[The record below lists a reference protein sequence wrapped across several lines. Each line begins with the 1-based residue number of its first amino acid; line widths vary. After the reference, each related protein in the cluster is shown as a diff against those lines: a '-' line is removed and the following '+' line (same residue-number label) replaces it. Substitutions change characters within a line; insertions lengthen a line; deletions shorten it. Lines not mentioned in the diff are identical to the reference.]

1 MTLDKRLT
9 ICPELRAFN
18 SYGVLTAHL
27 VKAWVASGIYPSIR
41 PLALQDALGASVPR
55 YVKEKI
61 VHSDQPEPWELYI
74 SPAVHVPNQ
83 RKRVAFYSMYESTL
97 WPPRSIRLLNKSE
110 LVIVPCEWCRVGL
123 HDSGLTRPVEV
134 VPLGTD
140 ETIFTPTPVS
150 AEGPCVFGA
159 AGRLANGSKRKAV
172 NAVLEAFLKEFPDE
186 PDVRLKIKAF
196 SDCPPAATID
206 PRVNVTEKFLTDA
219 QMADWYR
226 SLTCFVSASRSEG
239 WGLNPLEAMFCIP
252 DGELLWTNSGM
263 KPIESIVE
271 GDQILDAGG
280 LQPVLSKFRRHYS
293 GEIVT
298 IRPVGLPELKLTPG
312 HLVMACKMEW
322 VYDPAL
328 RKSGKFCRR
337 RTPVDIGW
345 VKAGDVS
352 NNHCVFLP
360 KITTPVML
368 NIQNEASMEL
378 LGWYAAEGHISRKLG
393 THGYH
398 STVFTVLEEEADHLC
413 YLIHAVA
420 GKNTSWKKTK
430 NSKAGRI
437 ILYGKKWADIFET
450 TIGCGARNKSV
461 PSFLF
466 NSEDSCIKAFLKGYI
481 SGDGHVRR
489 DGVSIKTVSEKMA
502 KGVLVLLSR
511 LGCSGN
517 WGNPLKAKNEYIQ
530 GRLCRVKKKYIVG
543 FCGKNAHRL
552 GYPCHPGSKSA
563 SLETNGG
570 YWVGVRVGLS
580 SFSGFVNNF
589 TTPTGTYLAP
599 FIQVHNCGRACI
611 APIYSGHKEFLTE
624 DNCYSLDFKEVPAEE
639 IWTGH
644 GNWCEP
650 DTRHLQKLMRSVY
663 KNRQDAIERGARA
676 HESVRHLTWKAT
688 AVRLAALVIDD
699 LGR

>member
-1 MTLDKRLT
+1 MPASTRARLTILFFYRMTLVKRLT

-27 VKAWVASGIYPSIR
+27 VKAWVASGVYPSIR

-61 VHSDQPEPWELYI
+61 VHSDQPENWELYI
-74 SPAVHVPNQ
+74 APAVHVPNQ

-97 WPPRSIRLLNKSE
+97 WPPRSIRLLNKAE
-110 LVIVPCEWCRVGL
+110 IVIVPCEWCRVGL

-239 WGLNPLEAMFCIP
+239 WGLNPLEAMFC
-252 DGELLWTNSGM
+252 
-263 KPIESIVE
+263 
-271 GDQILDAGG
+271 
-280 LQPVLSKFRRHYS
+280 
-293 GEIVT
+293 
-298 IRPVGLPELKLTPG
+298 
-312 HLVMACKMEW
+312 
-322 VYDPAL
+322 
-328 RKSGKFCRR
+328 
-337 RTPVDIGW
+337 
-345 VKAGDVS
+345 
-352 NNHCVFLP
+352 
-360 KITTPVML
+360 
-368 NIQNEASMEL
+368 
-378 LGWYAAEGHISRKLG
+378 
-393 THGYH
+393 
-398 STVFTVLEEEADHLC
+398 
-413 YLIHAVA
+413 
-420 GKNTSWKKTK
+420 
-430 NSKAGRI
+430 
-437 ILYGKKWADIFET
+437 
-450 TIGCGARNKSV
+450 
-461 PSFLF
+461 
-466 NSEDSCIKAFLKGYI
+466 
-481 SGDGHVRR
+481 
-489 DGVSIKTVSEKMA
+489 
-502 KGVLVLLSR
+502 
-511 LGCSGN
+511 
-517 WGNPLKAKNEYIQ
+517 
-530 GRLCRVKKKYIVG
+530 
-543 FCGKNAHRL
+543 
-552 GYPCHPGSKSA
+552 
-563 SLETNGG
+563 
-570 YWVGVRVGLS
+570 
-580 SFSGFVNNF
+580 
-589 TTPTGTYLAP
+589 
-599 FIQVHNCGRACI
+599 GRACI
-611 APIYSGHKEFLTE
+611 APIYSGHREFLTE

-650 DTRHLQKLMRSVY
+650 DPRHLQKLMRSVY

-688 AVRLAALVIDD
+688 AVRLAALVVDD